1 MKRLAHWLSPI
12 AVVAVPWVAVAAD
25 ISGSQDHALISRYQD
40 SEIVRYDRRAFDE
53 FALFTAA
60 AEKSGGRAKNAAST
74 RSLEGTITQISYRA
88 PAERTSLEVFRNYQ
102 QALAEAG
109 FETLFACKNE
119 ACGGRHFSHAVIT
132 EGNYVVI
139 GESYG
144 DQRYLAAR
152 LGRDEG
158 DVYVALFVAMA
169 SVGGGASFKRVIAQL
184 DIVEVAPMEAAMVTV
199 DASQMASEIAETGRI
214 ALYGIYFDTAKA
226 DLKPE
231 SRAALDQIAALLAAD
246 PGLALVVVGHT
257 DNVGSLDTNM
267 ALSRRRAEAVSQA
280 LVADHGIDAGR
291 LLSWGVGYLA
301 PVASNRSE
309 AGRALNRRVELVE
322 Q

>member
-1 MKRLAHWLSPI
+1 MRALARWLSPI
-12 AVVAVPWVAVAAD
+12 AVALAPCTAAAAD
-25 ISGSQDHALISRYQD
+25 IDGSQDHALISRYQG
-40 SEIVRYDRRAFDE
+40 SEIIRYEVHAFDE

-60 AEKSGGRAKNAAST
+60 AETSGGRAKNAAST
-74 RSLEGTITQISYRA
+74 QLLEGTITHITYRA
-88 PAERTSLEVFRNYQ
+88 SGERTSLEVFRNTQ

-119 ACGGRHFSHAVIT
+119 ACGGRNFSHAAIA

-139 GESYG
+139 GESYA
-144 DQRYLAAR
+144 DQRYLAAK

-158 DVYVALFVAMA
+158 DVYVALYVAMA
-169 SVGGGASFKRVIAQL
+169 SVGGGASFQRVIAQL

-231 SRAALDQIAALLAAD
+231 SRAALDEIAALLAAD
-246 PGLALVVVGHT
+246 PGLGLVVVGHT
-257 DNVGSLDTNM
+257 DNVGSLDNNM
-267 ALSRRRAEAVSQA
+267 ALSGRRAEAVARA
-280 LVADHGIDAGR
+280 LIADYGIDAGR
-291 LLSWGVGYLA
+291 LLAWGVGYLA
-301 PVASNRSE
+301 LVASNRGK